1 VVFGAMI
8 GAVAFSEPFG
18 RARTTAAGVIAG
30 GIALLNL
37 A

>member
-1 VVFGAMI
+1 VVFGALI
-8 GAVAFSEPFG
+8 GAMVFSEPFG
-18 RARTTAAGVIAG
+18 RARTTAAAVIAG